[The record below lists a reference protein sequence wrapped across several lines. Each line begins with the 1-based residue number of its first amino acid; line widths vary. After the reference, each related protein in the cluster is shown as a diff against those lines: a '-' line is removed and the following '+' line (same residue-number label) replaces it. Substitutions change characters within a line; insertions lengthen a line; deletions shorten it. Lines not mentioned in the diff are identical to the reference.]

1 MQIMATTLVE
11 DMEVV
16 MVDMEEVTEAT
27 EVMVDTITE
36 DMEVVLF
43 VVN

>member
-1 MQIMATTLVE
+1 MATTLVE

-16 MVDMEEVTEAT
+16 MVDMEEVMEAT

>member
-1 MQIMATTLVE
+1 MATTLVE